1 MGRTDSVEKKK
12 KLLYNFGKNIL
23 KNINPKPILLL
34 LEFNITISKKPL
46 PENTAFFG
54 IYFSLYLIVNTLIAQ

>member
-54 IYFSLYLIVNTLIAQ
+54 IYFSLYLILNILIAQ

>member
-34 LEFNITISKKPL
+34 LEFDITISKKPL
-46 PENTAFFG
+46 PESTAFFG